1 MAKKFRIALFSVLS
15 VLVTCFIFSNS
26 LPGID
31 ESSVQSSLVA
41 EFLRPF
47 LDPKHRLS
55 DEMFHHI
62 VRKMAHFIEFGA
74 LGVCL
79 SCLSVQFVRSI
90 SKTWGTPFVLSV
102 LIALTDES
110 IQYFTGRGNSLKD
123 VLLDST
129 GALCGVLFTALLCML
144 MTQYKKNRRGDSQC
158 QD

>member
-1 MAKKFRIALFSVLS
+1 MAKKYRIALFSVLS

-31 ESSVQSSLVA
+31 ESSAQSSMVA

-62 VRKMAHFIEFGA
+62 VRKLAHFIEFGA
-74 LGVCL
+74 LGVSL
-79 SCLSVQFVRSI
+79 SGLSIQYVRSF

-102 LIALTDES
+102 LIAL
-110 IQYFTGRGNSLKD
+110 
-123 VLLDST
+123 V
-129 GALCGVLFTALLCML
+129 CGVTGLALSYYLNTSAGAAVVLCCAAVYFVTL
-144 MTQYKKNRRGDSQC
+144 PLRRK
-158 QD
+158 